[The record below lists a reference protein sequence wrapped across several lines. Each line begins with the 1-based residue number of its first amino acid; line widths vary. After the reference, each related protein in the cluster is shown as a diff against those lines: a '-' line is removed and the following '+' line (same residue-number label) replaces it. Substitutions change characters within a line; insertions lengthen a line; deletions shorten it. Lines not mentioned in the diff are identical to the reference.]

1 MHALQLILS
10 GGGGEMAKILIAGG
24 FNHNKPDPPYDP
36 KDSLDPA
43 RKSFC
48 EALGRELI
56 SRGHTYIGGCC
67 QPLDAV
73 VAGAAYDKAVEDGK
87 DPEVCVRSYL
97 TEGTKQAHKFGRIL
111 QSYVTNWRELPEGY
125 RFPEAIKEADVAI
138 FIGGWG
144 GTQVAATWARLAG
157 LPLVPVATL
166 GMESQKIFKDEI
178 SQFYKRYGALVEK
191 ADYEVLSRVLPDQD
205 PETLREYAIKIIS
218 LTDKIVNP
226 KEVFV
231 IFSTQEGIP
240 DVYPI
245 IKELC
250 KDHGDYNAR
259 KADDHVGNDGRII
272 PAILEGI
279 RRSAFVVAD
288 LSSLSPNVYYELGY
302 AQALGKRVLVTAR
315 ESGPELPFDVS
326 DLRTIFWKD
335 QEDLRTKLKE
345 RFLKGF
351 PRVTLENA
359 H

>member
-1 MHALQLILS
+1 MHALQIILS
-10 GGGGEMAKILIAGG
+10 GGGDEMAQILIAGG
-24 FNHNKPDPPYDP
+24 FNQNEPDPPYNP

-56 SRGHTYIGGCC
+56 SRGHTYLGGCC

-73 VAGAAYDKAVEDGK
+73 VAGAAHEKAVEDRK
-87 DPEVCVRSYL
+87 DPEVWVRSYL
-97 TEGTKQAHKFGRIL
+97 TEGTKQAHRCGRIL
-111 QSYVTNWRELPEGY
+111 HSYVTNWRELPKGY
-125 RFPEAIKEADVAI
+125 RFPEAIKKADVAI
-138 FIGGWG
+138 FIGGWD

-166 GMESQKIFKDEI
+166 GMESHKIFKDEI
-178 SQFYKRYGALVEK
+178 SQFDKRYGALVEK

-205 PETLREYAIKIIS
+205 PETLREYAIKVLS
-218 LTDKIVNP
+218 LAEKIVNP
-226 KEVFV
+226 REVFV
-231 IFSTQEGIP
+231 IFSTQKGIP
-240 DVYPI
+240 NVYRTI
-245 IKELC
+245 EKVC
-250 KDHGDYNAR
+250 KDSDGYNAR
-259 KADDHVGNDGRII
+259 KADDHVGDDGRII

-302 AQALGKRVLVTAR
+302 AQALGKRVLVTAQG
-315 ESGPELPFDVS
+315 ESKLPFDVS

-345 RFLKGF
+345 RFLSGF
-351 PRVTLENA
+351 PRVTPEDA